1 MIKASW
7 ESSSN
12 VQDHC
17 LVQNNTKPLRS
28 CPRAHCCPC
37 PFACSQ
43 LSTSRPRG
51 GKLEAHSRTTRCCA
65 CSLPWSD
72 AGKIVV
78 NYAELGCRRRN
89 VSFDGNF
96 FIYFCYW
103 CNIFDHRCSNILH
116 MFKAILCCTFDG
128 QEWTFAFL
136 HQSVSVFQVS
146 IQMTSRQHGNV
157 QLEGKQRKC
166 ACREN
171 DEKQMAA
178 NCGSYD
184 AKCDNE
190 GKANIIVP
198 FHFFLAKP
206 LLLGFPPK
214 AWHHPFIVL
223 RTTKAWYLLPT
234 KRATEIDSAHANYTY
249 SIGILRRI
257 GNDWQALLVGH
268 KGHNRESNK
277 LQNCVIIGKI
287 CVLLSLT

>member
-7 ESSSN
+7 ESSWN

-116 MFKAILCCTFDG
+116 MFKAILCCTFNG

-136 HQSVSVFQVS
+136 HQSLYSRSQYRWRHVSTVTFNLKES
-146 IQMTSRQHGNV
+146 NESAHA
-157 QLEGKQRKC
+157 GK
-166 ACREN
+166 AEVIYGM

-190 GKANIIVP
+190 GKADIIVP
-198 FHFFLAKP
+198 FLFFFAKP
-206 LLLGFPPK
+206 LLLGFPTK
-214 AWHHPFIVL
+214 AWHHP
-223 RTTKAWYLLPT
+223 PP
-234 KRATEIDSAHANYTY
+234 S
-249 SIGILRRI
+249 S
-257 GNDWQALLVGH
+257 
-268 KGHNRESNK
+268 
-277 LQNCVIIGKI
+277 
-287 CVLLSLT
+287 